1 MSQPDLPPN
10 RARAMKSMLISCSL
24 LA

>member
-1 MSQPDLPPN
+1 MSQLDLPPN
-10 RARAMKSMLISCSL
+10 RARAMTSTFISCCL

>member
-10 RARAMKSMLISCSL
+10 RARAMKSMFISCCL

>member
-10 RARAMKSMLISCSL
+10 RASAMTSVFISCCL